1 MAYKDLRNFIET
13 LDKMGELKH
22 IYAPVDANLEIA
34 EITDRVSKQGG
45 PALLFHSVKGSKMPV
60 LINAMGSKKRM
71 LTALGL
77 DSYEGFFEKYFEL
90 LEKPASMMDK
100 LKLLPRLTEIAQMMP
115 KSVKS
120 GPCKEVIL
128 KENPSLDI
136 LPIMKCWPKDG
147 GRYITL
153 PLVFTVDPVSG
164 KHNCGCYR
172 LQVIDDKT
180 LLMHWQ
186 MHKHGAAHHKKYRA
200 ENKKM
205 DVAIA
210 IGCDPAL
217 TFSAI
222 APLPDDLYE
231 MLFAGLLREKAV
243 EMARCETVDLEVPA
257 HAEIVLEGYV
267 DPAEELHVE
276 GPFGDHTGYY
286 SQEDLYPAFH
296 LTAITHR
303 KDPIYH
309 SIIVG
314 IPPQEDDYMG
324 QAVERLFLPIIQK
337 QFPEIVD
344 MHMPFEGVFHNLM
357 IVSIRKRYPGHARKI
372 MHGIWGLG
380 QAMFTKVIVVVDDD
394 VNVQDLHEVAWKA
407 LNHIDPERDIEFVMG
422 PVDVLDHASR
432 LLGYG
437 SHMGV
442 DATRKWKEEGFTR
455 VWPEEIEMSAEVKE
469 LVTKR
474 WKEYGLE

>member
-1 MAYKDLRNFIET
+1 
-13 LDKMGELKH
+13 MG
-22 IYAPVDANLEIA
+22 
-34 EITDRVSKQGG
+34 TKQ
-45 PALLFHSVKGSKMPV
+45 
-60 LINAMGSKKRM
+60 RM
-71 LTALGL
+71 LMALGL
-77 DSYEGFFEKYFEL
+77 NSYESFFEKYFEL
-90 LEKPASMMDK
+90 LEKPSNVLDK
-100 LKLLPRLTEIAQMMP
+100 LKLIPRLTEIAQMMP
-115 KSVKS
+115 KSVKT
-120 GPCKEVIL
+120 GACKEVIV
-128 KENPSLDI
+128 KDNPSLAF
-136 LPIMKCWPKDG
+136 LPILKCWPKDG

-153 PLVFTVDPVSG
+153 PLVFTVNHQTG

-172 LQVIDDKT
+172 LQVVDDRT

-186 MHKHGAAHHKKYRA
+186 LHKHGAAHHQKYLQEKKRM
-200 ENKKM
+200 E
-205 DVAIA
+205 VAIA

-243 EMARCETVDLEVPA
+243 EMVKCETVDLEVPA
-257 HAEIVLEGYV
+257 HSEIVLEGYV
-267 DPAEELHVE
+267 DPAEPLRVE

-286 SQEDLYPAFH
+286 SLEDDYPAFH
-296 LTAITHR
+296 LTCITHR
-303 KDPIYH
+303 KNPIYQT
-309 SIIVG
+309 IIVG
-314 IPPQEDDYMG
+314 PPPQEDDYMG
-324 QAVERLFLPIIQK
+324 QAVERLFLPVIQK

-357 IVSIRKRYPGHARKI
+357 FVSIKKRYAGHARKI

-394 VNVQDLHEVAWKA
+394 VDVQDIREVAWKA

-432 LLGYG
+432 LMGYG

-455 VWPEEIEMSAEVKE
+455 RWPDEIVMSPEVQQ

-474 WKEYGLE
+474 WKEYGF

>member
-1 MAYKDLRNFIET
+1 MAYIDLRHFIET
-13 LDKMGELKH
+13 LESMDELKH
-22 IYAPVDANLEIA
+22 IQVPVNADLEIS
-34 EITDRVSKQGG
+34 EITDRVSKAGG
-45 PALLFHSVKGSKMPV
+45 PALLFHNVTGYDIPV

-77 DSYEGFFEKYFEL
+77 NSYESFFEKYFEL
-90 LEKPASMMDK
+90 LEKPSGLMDK

-115 KSVKS
+115 KTVKS

-128 KENPSLDI
+128 KDRPSLNF
-136 LPIMKCWPKDG
+136 LPIMKCWPGDG

-153 PLVFTVDPVSG
+153 PLVFTVDPESG

-172 LQVIDDKT
+172 LQVCDEQT

-186 MHKHGAAHHKKYRA
+186 LHKHGAHHHRKHSA
-200 ENKKM
+200 ENKRM
-205 DVAIA
+205 EVAIA
-210 IGCDPAL
+210 IGCDPAI
-217 TFSAI
+217 TFSAV
-222 APLPDDLYE
+222 APLPDDVYE

-243 EMARCETVDLEVPA
+243 EMVACETVDLEVPA

-267 DPAEELHVE
+267 DPSEELKVE

-286 SQEDLYPAFH
+286 SLEDMYPAFH
-296 LTAITHR
+296 LTCITHR

-314 IPPQEDDYMG
+314 PPPQEDDYMG
-324 QAVERLFLPIIQK
+324 QAVERLFLPVIRK

-344 MHMPFEGVFHNLM
+344 MHMPFEGIFHNLM
-357 IVSIRKRYPGHARKI
+357 LVSIRKRYPGHARKI
-372 MHGIWGLG
+372 MHGVWGLG
-380 QAMFTKVIVVVDDD
+380 QAMFSKVIVVVDYD
-394 VNVQDLHEVAWKA
+394 VDVQNVREVAWKA

-432 LLGYG
+432 LPGYG

-442 DATRKWKEEGFTR
+442 DATRKWKEEGFHR
-455 VWPEEIEMSAEVKE
+455 PWPEEIRMSPEMKQ

-474 WKEYGLE
+474 WKEYGF

>member
-1 MAYKDLRNFIET
+1 MAYKDLRHFIET
-13 LDKMGELKH
+13 LDKTGELKH
-22 IYAPVDANLEIA
+22 IQTPVDCDLEIT

-45 PALLFHSVKGSKMPV
+45 PALLFHNVKGYKMPL

-71 LTALGL
+71 LLALGL
-77 DSYEGFFEKYFEL
+77 DSYEEFFQKYFEL
-90 LEKPASMMDK
+90 LEKPAGMMDK

-115 KSVKS
+115 KSVKG
-120 GPCKEVIL
+120 GPCKDVII
-128 KENPSLDI
+128 KDNPSLGI

-147 GRYITL
+147 GKYITL
-153 PLVFTVDPVSG
+153 PLVFTVDPRSG

-172 LQVIDDKT
+172 LQVIDNKT

-186 MHKHGAAHHKKYRA
+186 MHKHGAAHHKKHRS
-200 ENKKM
+200 ENKRM

-210 IGCDPAL
+210 IGSDPAL
-217 TFSAI
+217 AFSAI

-243 EMARCETVDLEVPA
+243 EMVKCETVDLEVPA
-257 HAEIVLEGYV
+257 HAEIVLEGYI
-267 DPAEELHVE
+267 DPSEELHVE

-296 LTAITHR
+296 LTAVTHR
-303 KDPIYH
+303 KDPIYQ

-324 QAVERLFLPIIQK
+324 QAVERLFLPVIQK
-337 QFPEIVD
+337 QFSEIVD

-357 IVSIRKRYPGHARKI
+357 IVSIRKKYPGHARKI

-380 QAMFTKVIVVVDDD
+380 QAMFTKVIVVVDED
-394 VNVQDLHEVAWKA
+394 VNVQDIREVTWKA
-407 LNHIDPERDIEFVMG
+407 LNNIDPERDIEFVMG
-422 PVDVLDHASR
+422 PTDVLDHAAR

-442 DATRKWKEEGFTR
+442 DATRKWKEEGFAR
-455 VWPEEIEMSAEVKE
+455 PWPEEISMNAEIKE

-474 WKEYGLE
+474 WKEYGIE

>member
-1 MAYKDLRNFIET
+1 MAYKDLRDFIDA
-13 LDKMGELKH
+13 LDRIGELKH
-22 IYAPVDANLEIA
+22 IHAPVSRDLEIT
-34 EITDRVSKQGG
+34 EITDRISKQGG
-45 PALLFHSVKGSKMPV
+45 PALLFHNVTGHNMPV
-60 LINAMGSKKRM
+60 LINAMGSKRRM

-77 DSYEGFFEKYFEL
+77 DSYEDFFQKYFEL

-100 LKLLPRLTEIAQMMP
+100 LKLIPRLTEIAQMMP
-115 KSVKS
+115 KTVKS

-128 KENPSLDI
+128 KDQPSLDL
-136 LPIMKCWPKDG
+136 LPVIQCWPRDG

-153 PLVFTVDPVSG
+153 PLVFTVDPRSG

-172 LQVIDDKT
+172 LQIFDERT
-180 LLMHWQ
+180 LGMHWQ
-186 MHKHGAAHHKKYRA
+186 IHKHGAHHHRKYIGEKKR
-200 ENKKM
+200 M

-231 MLFAGLLREKAV
+231 MLFAGLLREKSV
-243 EMARCETVDLEVPA
+243 EMVPCETVDLEVPA
-257 HAEIVLEGYV
+257 HSEIVLEGYV
-267 DPAEELHVE
+267 DPDESRIE

-286 SQEDLYPAFH
+286 SLEDSYPVFH
-296 LTAITHR
+296 LTCITHR
-303 KDPIYH
+303 KNPIYQTT
-309 SIIVG
+309 IVG
-314 IPPQEDDYMG
+314 PPPMEDDYMG
-324 QAVERLFLPIIQK
+324 QAVERLFLPVIQK

-357 IVSIRKRYPGHARKI
+357 IVSLRKRYAGHARKI

-394 VNVQDLHEVAWKA
+394 VNVQDMREVAWKA

-432 LLGYG
+432 LMGYG

-442 DATRKWKEEGFTR
+442 DATRKWKSEGFDR
-455 VWPEEIEMSAEVKE
+455 PWPDEIVMNPEIKDI
-469 LVTKR
+469 VTKR
-474 WKEYGLE
+474 WKEYGF